1 MAKKGFK
8 RELCAIIIRYTHKLS
23 HYASST
29 KNPIFKTVFFR
40 LYQSLNQ
47 VIEHRGGQSC
57 IDMKMPQCQFE
68 G

>member
-8 RELCAIIIRYTHKLS
+8 RELCAIIRSYIHKLS

-29 KNPIFKTVFFR
+29 KIPIFKTVFVR
-40 LYQSLNQ
+40 LYQSLNL
-47 VIEHRGGQSC
+47 VIVHQSGKSC
-57 IDMKMPQCQFE
+57 MDKKMHQCQFE